1 MKLKFLI
8 PVLLLAIPACSGDD
22 TVYYNATAI
31 GDVVAGR
38 FVSDDGL
45 VLNIKEKTCDE
56 DFSGLD
62 RAFISFDA
70 LRKTGDKEFDIR
82 LNDVAKVLRKDIVFR
97 SEPGGE
103 ERGSDP
109 IMLNLGWF
117 SGEYLNADVVVSF
130 LKGSET
136 PHLINLEFD
145 DVNSGTDTLRFTMK
159 HNGYGEV
166 FGGSIDDGEKKFVLG
181 KTYASFPVRDL
192 IPEGMDSIPV
202 KISWDWYGTDSDGRL
217 TDEIISHSEVGILR
231 R

>member
-82 LNDVAKVLRKDIVFR
+82 LN
-97 SEPGGE
+97 G
-103 ERGSDP
+103 
-109 IMLNLGWF
+109 
-117 SGEYLNADVVVSF
+117 
-130 LKGSET
+130 
-136 PHLINLEFD
+136 
-145 DVNSGTDTLRFTMK
+145 
-159 HNGYGEV
+159 
-166 FGGSIDDGEKKFVLG
+166 
-181 KTYASFPVRDL
+181 
-192 IPEGMDSIPV
+192 
-202 KISWDWYGTDSDGRL
+202 
-217 TDEIISHSEVGILR
+217 
-231 R
+231 